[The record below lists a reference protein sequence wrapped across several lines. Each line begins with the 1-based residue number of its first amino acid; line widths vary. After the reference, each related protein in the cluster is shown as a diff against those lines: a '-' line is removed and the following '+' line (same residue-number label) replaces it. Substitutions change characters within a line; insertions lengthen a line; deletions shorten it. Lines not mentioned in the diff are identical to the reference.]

1 MRHREKQRS
10 NCQGMEPAGKA
21 NGLVPRQGNDRFLCG
36 RSGTFPRRSRHLPR
50 SPQATRKQMKPA
62 TQRRKKTMTAPSIRP
77 NRTSCEWLAGTS
89 AVLKTW
95 LFLLTLYAIRVISGI
110 EHQAGQRP
118 TAAVNQNMTRK
129 RPAGQDFVPGFD
141 SQNAPG
147 RRCQAGCLKS
157 RRRRLIITAAK
168 RS

>member
-21 NGLVPRQGNDRFLCG
+21 NGLVPRQGNDKFSA
-36 RSGTFPRRSRHLPR
+36 RSQRHFPCRSRHLPR

-95 LFLLTLYAIRVISGI
+95 LFLLTLYAIRVITGI
-110 EHQAGQRP
+110 EHQPGQRP
-118 TAAVNQNMTRK
+118 TAAVNQNVTPK
-129 RPAGQDFVPGFD
+129 RHAGQDFVPGYD
-141 SQNAPG
+141 SQNAQG

-157 RRRRLIITAAK
+157 RRRRLTITAAK